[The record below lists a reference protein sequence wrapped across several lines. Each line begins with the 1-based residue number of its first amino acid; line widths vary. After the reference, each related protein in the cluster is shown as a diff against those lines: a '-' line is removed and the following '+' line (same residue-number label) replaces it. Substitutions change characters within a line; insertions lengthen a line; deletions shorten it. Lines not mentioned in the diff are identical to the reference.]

1 MTPRTEAH
9 KVTLFMGFSR
19 QKYWSGNLPGSPVAK
34 MLSPNPRGLG
44 SIPGQGARPH
54 MPKLTVHML
63 QLKPGSAKY
72 INKIQDIIYI
82 YIYKEYWSGLP
93 FPSPGDLPDPG
104 IKCMSL
110 VSPAWAGQF
119 FTASAT

>member
-1 MTPRTEAH
+1 M
-9 KVTLFMGFSR
+9 
-19 QKYWSGNLPGSPVAK
+19 AK
-34 MLSPNPRGLG
+34 IPSSQCRGVG

-72 INKIQDIIYI
+72 INKIQDIIYIYI